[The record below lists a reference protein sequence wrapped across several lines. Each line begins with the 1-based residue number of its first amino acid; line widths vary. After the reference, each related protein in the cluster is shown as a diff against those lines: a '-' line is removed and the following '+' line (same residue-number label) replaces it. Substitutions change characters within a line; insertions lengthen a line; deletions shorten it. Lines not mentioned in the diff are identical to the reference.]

1 LDLYLVTPA
10 GGPFIALPEYN
21 SVIDFSNEIGLKMF
35 PNPTSGNLFI
45 NFNLAEAQQ
54 MNIEITDM
62 NGRVVKNGE
71 VMNGEVAAGNQ
82 TMTVNMS
89 DMANGMYFARIISND
104 RVSNTKFTLAR

>member
-1 LDLYLVTPA
+1 
-10 GGPFIALPEYN
+10 
-21 SVIDFSNEIGLKMF
+21 
-35 PNPTSGNLFI
+35 
-45 NFNLAEAQQ
+45 
-54 MNIEITDM
+54 M
-62 NGRVVKNGE
+62 NGRVVKN